1 MNVLLIKFRLRYL
14 LLNAQ
19 TRWYELL
26 NPSYIEHIQKND
38 IEPIFIVGSGRSG
51 NTLLARILHES
62 GDVCFAPENFTLW
75 ETYRLYLKNIN
86 KSWNEKVDLVI
97 DKLLSQKD
105 SFRWEKVDISEL
117 KEVLYFSDEQ
127 TLGNIIDKWYVNY
140 SKNIDYPTNRW
151 GCKTPNLTP
160 HIHNFIKIFPNMKL
174 VYIVRKPS
182 DVIASFL
189 KADIENIDSIITSIV
204 HWKFFNDFML
214 SNTSDIDVIIDY
226 DKLIINKQAKK
237 ILYNLLKLQH
247 KEFIAFQNEDMNY
260 KHLKNIN
267 TKIEQKANN
276 KDQIIFN
283 IYDDF
288 YEKRFKKLSHI

>member
-1 MNVLLIKFRLRYL
+1 
-14 LLNAQ
+14 
-19 TRWYELL
+19 
-26 NPSYIEHIQKND
+26 
-38 IEPIFIVGSGRSG
+38 
-51 NTLLARILHES
+51 
-62 GDVCFAPENFTLW
+62 
-75 ETYRLYLKNIN
+75 
-86 KSWNEKVDLVI
+86 
-97 DKLLSQKD
+97 
-105 SFRWEKVDISEL
+105 
-117 KEVLYFSDEQ
+117 
-127 TLGNIIDKWYVNY
+127 
-140 SKNIDYPTNRW
+140 
-151 GCKTPNLTP
+151 
-160 HIHNFIKIFPNMKL
+160 MKL